1 MLHTSTNLPATGNLP
16 ASLLREIGRVIVSF
30 ARLEDKLSNALYVL
44 LQVHRVEGRLA
55 VREPRAADR
64 LDLIR
69 ELLELRNIQ
78 VGTDFKA
85 LRRALE
91 DATNRRDQIA
101 HGVWFRNPTTGTFY
115 LRLTRGHWPAQTVRF
130 GKRKRLIYPEGM
142 PFDVDECRSILA
154 TIEAAAR
161 GVDLLGEAID
171 LALDTSPEKFQPLP
185 EPLDLP
191 AVDTAKKP
199 RSQRRSSPASPRKRS

>member
-1 MLHTSTNLPATGNLP
+1 
-16 ASLLREIGRVIVSF
+16 
-30 ARLEDKLSNALYVL
+30 
-44 LQVHRVEGRLA
+44 
-55 VREPRAADR
+55 
-64 LDLIR
+64 
-69 ELLELRNIQ
+69 
-78 VGTDFKA
+78 
-85 LRRALE
+85 
-91 DATNRRDQIA
+91 
-101 HGVWFRNPTTGTFY
+101 
-115 LRLTRGHWPAQTVRF
+115 
-130 GKRKRLIYPEGM
+130 M